1 MRKMLD
7 VFKAMTYCTDIK
19 SGNGAALTAPQGALE
34 SRMTNTDLTNN
45 LTSVY
50 RDASAFA
57 LFADKATGYRRY
69 YVSQY
74 NGRFVIEDSSTMDR
88 HSIDVASSS
97 FARLVAHVAGVIGHD
112 LTTEEPV
119 VAQSEIAP
127 SDAWAVIHAKW
138 NAR

>member
-1 MRKMLD
+1 MLD

-19 SGNGAALTAPQGALE
+19 SGDDATLKAPEGAPE
-34 SRMTNTDLTNN
+34 SRMTTTDLTAN
-45 LTSVY
+45 LAPVF
-50 RDASAFA
+50 RDASAVAF
-57 LFADKATGYRRY
+57 FSDKATGYRRY